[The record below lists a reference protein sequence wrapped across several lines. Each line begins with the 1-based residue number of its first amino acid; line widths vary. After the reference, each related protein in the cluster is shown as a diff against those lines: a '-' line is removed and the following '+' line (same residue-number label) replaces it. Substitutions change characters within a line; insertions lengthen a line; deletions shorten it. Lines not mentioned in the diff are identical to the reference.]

1 MTFLSATMESVLVK
15 VDFKSRA
22 KRLNTMMELTI
33 SEVAKQAGIRASAIR
48 YYESVGL
55 LPLPQRVSGQRRYN
69 ADILR
74 RLAFI
79 QAAQAVG
86 FSVAEMQTLLQ
97 ELDVDAPLSARWQV
111 LAKQK
116 LAEVDTLIQRA
127 QSMRRMLEQGL
138 DCSCPDLEQCIDCV
152 LKIHCKGRKYT
163 TLTLPQAPGTHDAAR
178 SSL

>member
-1 MTFLSATMESVLVK
+1 MSVLVK
-15 VDFKSRA
+15 VNLKSRGKKA
-22 KRLNTMMELTI
+22 KRIMMELTI
-33 SEVAKQAGIRASAIR
+33 SEVAKQAGIRTSAIR

-55 LPLPQRVSGQRRYN
+55 LPVPKRVSGQRRYH
-69 ADILR
+69 AAILR

-97 ELDVDAPLSARWQV
+97 ELDGDEPLSARWQS

-116 LAEVDTLIQRA
+116 LAEVNTLIQRA
-127 QSMRRMLEQGL
+127 QGMRQMLEQGL

-152 LKIHCKGRKYT
+152 LKIHCNGQRPFSF
-163 TLTLPQAPGTHDAAR
+163 L
-178 SSL
+178 